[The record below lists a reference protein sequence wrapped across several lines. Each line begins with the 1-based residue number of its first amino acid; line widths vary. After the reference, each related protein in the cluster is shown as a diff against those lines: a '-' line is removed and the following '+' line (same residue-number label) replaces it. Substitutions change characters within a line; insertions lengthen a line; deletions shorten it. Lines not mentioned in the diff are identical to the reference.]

1 MISILA
7 VKACNT
13 DQIGNILIYKVSMF
27 VNYFLKIILIL
38 KEKDL
43 LSPSTLNG

>member
-7 VKACNT
+7 VKACNK
-13 DQIGNILIYKVSMF
+13 DQISKVFIYKVSRF
-27 VNYFLKIILIL
+27 VNYFLKIILAL